1 MGISFWSH
9 HSTNYSD
16 LPTFVIQGSQ
26 HLPLSSPL
34 GLGSVVTSSGRWSLL
49 PCLKVQLPLVGGFA
63 VMHMSRDSWDSAGPR
78 GQGLNMWSLLSLA
91 QQSAWHEVRV
101 SYILAE
107 Y

>member
-1 MGISFWSH
+1 MWAFLFWSR

-49 PCLKVQLPLVGGFA
+49 PESPAAACRWLC
-63 VMHMSRDSWDSAGPR
+63 WDA
-78 GQGLNMWSLLSLA
+78 
-91 QQSAWHEVRV
+91 HVT
-101 SYILAE
+101 
-107 Y
+107 